1 MPLADNP
8 ANPTEIEALRDPTAW
23 APPLGPQGGFA
34 SAQST
39 PEVKRARE
47 FRPDVAGLRGIAV
60 LLVVL
65 FHAGLSQVS
74 GGFVGVDVFFVISG
88 FVITG
93 VLLREHERTKG
104 TSLLAFY
111 ARRARRILPAG
122 TIVIIVTVLIS
133 YHWLGFI
140 AGNQVAE
147 DDKAAALFYANF
159 HFISLS
165 TNYFTS
171 RLPPSPLQHYWS
183 LSVEEQFYLVYPT
196 IFLCVALVWR
206 RLPIVRKLAVVL
218 LVIIGASFVLSVVQ
232 TAANA
237 NAAYFSPFTRA
248 WELALGALVAI
259 GSRPLSKLPPALAA
273 ALTWGGMACVL
284 LAAFLYTSATAY
296 PGDAVALPVL
306 GAAAIIAGGAA
317 APAVGAEALLGRLP
331 LQWLGLISY
340 SLYLWHWPLLVVPEE
355 QATHP
360 LSTGHKLLLALLAV
374 AVSAVSFLLIENPVR
389 KAKGLSRR
397 NVLSLVMGGCL
408 IAASLSVAF
417 IELATHP

>member
-1 MPLADNP
+1 LSDSP
-8 ANPTEIEALRDPTAW
+8 ANPTQIQALPDASLRTAAAGHPTEPVSSDGTAD
-23 APPLGPQGGFA
+23 
-34 SAQST
+34 
-39 PEVKRARE
+39 VKRGARD

-93 VLLREHERTKG
+93 VLLREHEKTKG

-122 TIVIIVTVLIS
+122 TVVIIVTVLIS
-133 YHWLGFI
+133 YRWLGFI
-140 AGNQVAE
+140 AGNQVAQ

-171 RLPPSPLQHYWS
+171 RLPPSPLQHFWS

-206 RLPIVRKLAVVL
+206 RQPIVRKLAVVL
-218 LVIIGASFVLSVVQ
+218 LVVIGASFVLSVVQ
-232 TAANA
+232 TASNA

-259 GSRPLSKLPPALAA
+259 GSRPLSKLPSTLAA
-273 ALTWGGMACVL
+273 ALTWAGMACVL

-296 PGDAVALPVL
+296 PGDAVALPVV

-317 APAVGAEALLGRLP
+317 APAVGAEAVLGRLP

-355 QATHP
+355 HATHP
-360 LSTGHKLLLALLAV
+360 LSLEHKLLLALLAV
-374 AVSAVSFLLIENPVR
+374 AVSAVSFVLIENPIR
-389 KAKGLSRR
+389 KAKKLSRR
-397 NVLSLVMGGCL
+397 NVLSLAMGGCL

>member
-1 MPLADNP
+1 LSDSP
-8 ANPTEIEALRDPTAW
+8 ANPTQIQALPDASLRTAPAGHPTE
-23 APPLGPQGGFA
+23 LV
-34 SAQST
+34 SSDST
-39 PEVKRARE
+39 PDVKRARD

-93 VLLREHERTKG
+93 VLLREHEKTKG

-122 TIVIIVTVLIS
+122 TVVIIVTVLIS
-133 YHWLGFI
+133 YRWLGFI
-140 AGNQVAE
+140 AGNQVAQ

-171 RLPPSPLQHYWS
+171 HLPPSPLQHFWS

-206 RLPIVRKLAVVL
+206 RQPIVRKLAVVL
-218 LVIIGASFVLSVVQ
+218 LVVIGASFVLSVVQ
-232 TAANA
+232 TASNA

-259 GSRPLSKLPPALAA
+259 GSRPLSKLPSTLAA
-273 ALTWGGMACVL
+273 ALTWAGMACVL

-317 APAVGAEALLGRLP
+317 APAVGAEAVLGRLP

-355 QATHP
+355 HATHP
-360 LSTGHKLLLALLAV
+360 LSLEHKLLLALLAV
-374 AVSAVSFLLIENPVR
+374 AVSAVSFVLIENPIR
-389 KAKGLSRR
+389 KAKKLSRR
-397 NVLSLVMGGCL
+397 NVLSLAMGGCL

>member
-1 MPLADNP
+1 VPLADNP

-218 LVIIGASFVLSVVQ
+218 LVIIGASFVLSVVRTQ
-232 TAANA
+232 TRLT
-237 NAAYFSPFTRA
+237 SLRLP
-248 WELALGALVAI
+248 ALG
-259 GSRPLSKLPPALAA
+259 SWRS
-273 ALTWGGMACVL
+273 
-284 LAAFLYTSATAY
+284 
-296 PGDAVALPVL
+296 
-306 GAAAIIAGGAA
+306 
-317 APAVGAEALLGRLP
+317 
-331 LQWLGLISY
+331 GL
-340 SLYLWHWPLLVVPEE
+340 
-355 QATHP
+355 
-360 LSTGHKLLLALLAV
+360 
-374 AVSAVSFLLIENPVR
+374 
-389 KAKGLSRR
+389 
-397 NVLSLVMGGCL
+397 LSLSGADL
-408 IAASLSVAF
+408 
-417 IELATHP
+417 